1 MKQKIKNG
9 MKVKI
14 KKSDIKYNW
23 SSTVRKIYKEQETC
37 RVINAHIELDRSK
50 QLPAEHWVYDLQT
63 KNDGKSFG
71 FGIEELR
78 RTII

>member
-1 MKQKIKNG
+1 MKKLKNG

-14 KKSDIKYNW
+14 KKSQIKYEW
-23 SSTVRKIYKEQETC
+23 SPIVQKIYKERETC

-50 QLPAEHWVYDLQT
+50 QPPVEHWACDLQT
-63 KNDGKSFG
+63 KNDGKLFG